1 MKKIILIFFL
11 LSIFSGKAQNITYG
25 VLVGGHI
32 YDIITPKADEGFRGY
47 IGYTILNRGGLPGDI
62 GVFVD
67 AKINESLGIKTN
79 IFHSQSYDEY
89 ADDDTPN
96 NYINDYLIS
105 SIQIQPALKI
115 DANKE
120 YGKGFYFLTG
130 LRLNYILQ
138 TTHDQSDNE
147 IGGLYKKA
155 SYGIQ
160 GGFGFMFSR
169 LIGFEIRGDV
179 SISNMLDSSKRSART
194 NGAYGNFFV
203 VIN

>member
-1 MKKIILIFFL
+1 MKKIIIVLFL
-11 LSIFSGKAQNITYG
+11 VSLSSVKAQNITYG

-47 IGYTILNRGGLPGDI
+47 KGYTIFNRAGIPVDI

-89 ADDDTPN
+89 GDRN
-96 NYINDYLIS
+96 RLYGNGDYLVS
-105 SIQIQPALKI
+105 SVQIQPALKI
-115 DANKE
+115 DANKV

-130 LRLNYILQ
+130 LRLNYILK
-138 TTHDQSDNE
+138 TTYDRDDE
-147 IGGLYKKA
+147 VIDGVYKKA

-169 LIGFEIRGDV
+169 LIGFEVRGDV
-179 SISNMLDSSKRSART
+179 GISNMLDSSKRSART

-203 VIN
+203 IIN

>member
-1 MKKIILIFFL
+1 MRKIIIVLFL
-11 LSIFSGKAQNITYG
+11 TCITNVTAQNITYG

-32 YDIITPKADEGFRGY
+32 YDIITPKADKGFRGY
-47 IGYTILNRGGLPGDI
+47 KGYTIFNRGGLPGDI
-62 GVFVD
+62 GIFLD

-89 ADDDTPN
+89 GDRN
-96 NYINDYLIS
+96 RLYGNGDYVVS

-115 DANKE
+115 DANKQ

-130 LRLNYILQ
+130 LRLNYILK
-138 TTHDQSDNE
+138 TTYDRDDENISG
-147 IGGLYKKA
+147 IYKKTN
-155 SYGIQ
+155 YGIQ

-169 LIGFEIRGDV
+169 LIGFEVRGDV
-179 SISNMLDSSKRSART
+179 GISNMLDSSKRSART

-203 VIN
+203 ILN